1 MDGAA
6 KNYFKEDIGVQA
18 EYYLFIFIQGYIA
31 EDPDDEL
38 IPIGDKCCR
47 LPEVFFRSLKKAPHG
62 C

>member
-47 LPEVFFRSLKKAPHG
+47 LPEVFLDL
-62 C
+62 